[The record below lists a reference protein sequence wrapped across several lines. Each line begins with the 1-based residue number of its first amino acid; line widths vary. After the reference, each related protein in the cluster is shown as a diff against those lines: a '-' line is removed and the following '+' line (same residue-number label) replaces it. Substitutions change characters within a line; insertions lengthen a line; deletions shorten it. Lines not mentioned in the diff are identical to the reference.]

1 MTRDDTVGV
10 REPARAVAVART
22 RSRPRRRS
30 RDCLRRDSAILAVV
44 SRPDLIR

>member
-30 RDCLRRDSAILAVV
+30 RERLRRDSAILAVV
-44 SRPDLIR
+44 RRPDLIR